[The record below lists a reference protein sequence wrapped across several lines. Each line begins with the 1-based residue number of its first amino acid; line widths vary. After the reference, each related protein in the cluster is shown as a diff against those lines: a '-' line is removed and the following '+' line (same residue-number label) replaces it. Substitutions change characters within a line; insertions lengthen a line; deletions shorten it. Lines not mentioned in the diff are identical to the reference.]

1 MVGKSV
7 NSSRMR
13 FLRKQ
18 LAPAQVT
25 DTPAPAA
32 MPEPPPAI
40 VAQAPRSDVLDAIEE
55 DVSSAIAGVSGSIAT
70 ARSEV
75 ALM

>member
-1 MVGKSV
+1 
-7 NSSRMR
+7 
-13 FLRKQ
+13 
-18 LAPAQVT
+18 
-25 DTPAPAA
+25 